1 MSTLFIRQFVFV
13 LWDLNLAIWKEI
25 ICLLSFLQ
33 LTIFLLDYI
42 QSTRSGS
49 RIKRK
54 LIRHRCRRSKEFDL
68 NIWWDLNITIFCLFK
83 EQILWH
89 RLCDMLTTATKFQF
103 LAISYLSFILLLES
117 PCRFVWL
124 VVYICYFGDVYLLFW
139 GCVFV
144 ILGGCVFVIWDCI
157 LDGVSNF

>member
-89 RLCDMLTTATKFQF
+89 RLCDMLETATKFQF

-117 PCRFVWL
+117 PCRFVSL
-124 VVYICYFGDVYLLFW
+124 VGSVYLLFW
-139 GCVFV
+139 LCVFV
-144 ILGGCVFVIWDCI
+144 ILGVCICYFGVCI
-157 LDGVSNF
+157 LGVCICYRKVL